1 MSRSFANGAR
11 VALALLLLLALPRS
25 ASADWLLTP
34 YVGVVFGGDANTL
47 DIDDLDDEFRE
58 RFNIGGSIT
67 FMGGGVFGFEIDYS
81 FSPNF
86 FQITEGG
93 EDIDIPL
100 LDIDSSLS
108 TLMANAIVGIPVGG
122 TTGGGVRP
130 YVTGGIGLM
139 RANISVTDL
148 FDDLSTNELGVNFG
162 GGVHVF
168 FSDNVGLRG
177 DLRYFR
183 ALDTDDDNVVE
194 DLLAEEFGLADFD
207 YWRATI
213 GVTFRFGG

>member
-1 MSRSFANGAR
+1 
-11 VALALLLLLALPRS
+11 
-25 ASADWLLTP
+25 
-34 YVGVVFGGDANTL
+34 
-47 DIDDLDDEFRE
+47 
-58 RFNIGGSIT
+58 
-67 FMGGGVFGFEIDYS
+67 
-81 FSPNF
+81 
-86 FQITEGG
+86 
-93 EDIDIPL
+93 
-100 LDIDSSLS
+100 
-108 TLMANAIVGIPVGG
+108 
-122 TTGGGVRP
+122 
-130 YVTGGIGLM
+130 M